1 MASIAACRLAKA
13 GAKCALAAPAGAICS
28 AMARRLRTK
37 LSRALRSASTSCSA
51 TLALHARSGF
61 SSVGT
66 YATSGLRAGST
77 AGRHA
82 GPTRAAAE
90 AGLGLWSRN
99 QPLADRRLARG
110 FARPAHGFRFLADLA
125 LGRLLVGFAL
135 LHLPEDA
142 FPLHLLFE
150 HPECLI
156 DVVVANEYLQ
166 RTCPL
171 VRGASGH
178 ESPEGCRIAAIRRRA
193 LCSLRL
199 ADQAIG
205 SVAALPF
212 LDRRQHGGN
221 RVLKFGDPADDGR

>member
-13 GAKCALAAPAGAICS
+13 RAKCALAAPAGAICS

-51 TLALHARSGF
+51 MLALHARSGF

-82 GPTRAAAE
+82 GPTGAAAE

-135 LHLPEDA
+135 LHLVPPAVCETPDWI
-142 FPLHLLFE
+142 L
-150 HPECLI
+150 
-156 DVVVANEYLQ
+156 
-166 RTCPL
+166 
-171 VRGASGH
+171 RG
-178 ESPEGCRIAAIRRRA
+178 
-193 LCSLRL
+193 
-199 ADQAIG
+199 
-205 SVAALPF
+205 
-212 LDRRQHGGN
+212 
-221 RVLKFGDPADDGR
+221 

>member
-1 MASIAACRLAKA
+1 M
-13 GAKCALAAPAGAICS
+13 G
-28 AMARRLRTK
+28 RRLRTK
-37 LSRALRSASTSCSA
+37 LSRALRAGLTSCSA
-51 TLALHARSGF
+51 MLALHARSGV

-77 AGRHA
+77 AGRHSR
-82 GPTRAAAE
+82 PMRADPK
-90 AGLGLWSRN
+90 AGLGLRGCN
-99 QPLADRRLARG
+99 QPLADRDLARG
-110 FARPAHGFRFLADLA
+110 FALPAHGFRFLADLA

-171 VRGASGH
+171 VRRGKR
-178 ESPEGCRIAAIRRRA
+178 P
-193 LCSLRL
+193 
-199 ADQAIG
+199 
-205 SVAALPF
+205 
-212 LDRRQHGGN
+212 
-221 RVLKFGDPADDGR
+221 

>member
-1 MASIAACRLAKA
+1 MWWRPAWFSLKGKGSIRSQRR
-13 GAKCALAAPAGAICS
+13 GAVLPHPALSTNRPADPC
-28 AMARRLRTK
+28 T
-37 LSRALRSASTSCSA
+37 TA

-82 GPTRAAAE
+82 GPTRADAE

-99 QPLADRRLARG
+99 QPLADRHLARG

-171 VRGASGH
+171 VRRGK
-178 ESPEGCRIAAIRRRA
+178 P
-193 LCSLRL
+193 
-199 ADQAIG
+199 
-205 SVAALPF
+205 P
-212 LDRRQHGGN
+212 
-221 RVLKFGDPADDGR
+221 